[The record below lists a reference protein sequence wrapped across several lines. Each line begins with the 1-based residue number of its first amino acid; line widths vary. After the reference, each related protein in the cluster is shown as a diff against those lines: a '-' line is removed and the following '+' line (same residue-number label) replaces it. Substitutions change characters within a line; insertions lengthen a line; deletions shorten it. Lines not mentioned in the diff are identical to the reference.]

1 MDYQDKTKEDLINE
15 LTDLKQEYNR
25 LRELFREF
33 SEDISERKR
42 VEAELEESREKYLGL
57 SEAAFESLFI
67 SEQGI
72 CIEQNQTAERNF
84 GYTSEEAIGRYG
96 TEWIVPHDRDMVMNN
111 MISGYEQP
119 YEATA
124 LRKDGTTFPCLLRG
138 KMMFYKGKTVRVTS
152 LSDIT
157 ERKQTESILR
167 RNHRFTEALLKSIP
181 TPVFFK
187 DTQGR
192 YIGCNEAFSQ
202 QMGMSSAYINGKT
215 AMELWPGEL
224 SEMYHQKDMQLLETT
239 DHQIYEFK
247 IRDKEGIEHDV
258 IFAKDTFCDET
269 GAVAGIIGAY
279 VDITERKLAEEKL
292 LESKMRLR
300 QVIDL
305 VPHFIF
311 AKDIHG
317 RFILANK
324 AVAKI
329 YGTSVKNMI
338 GKSDADFDPNNSEV
352 EHFLSEDRS
361 VIESGISKFDFEES
375 VTDSRGIRRIL
386 ETTKIPFT
394 ASGTNLPSV
403 LGVAIDITHRKHAEE
418 ALRESEERYRT
429 LFQQASDGIFYLS
442 TDGDVLAVNESF
454 ARMHGYAVE
463 EMHGMRLKDLD
474 TPEETKRALERF
486 PRVLAGE
493 IMEFEVE
500 HYHKDG
506 HVFPLSVSTGLI
518 SVGGKKII
526 QAFHRDITERKRVEA
541 ELTKAKE
548 RAEESDKLK
557 SSFLANMSHEI
568 RTPLNAIAGFSELI
582 TSPNQ
587 TTEELEEISNL
598 IIQSSDKLIGIVTDV
613 IEISHIYA
621 NQLTAKLSEID
632 VVPFFNHL
640 FNRYIEIARKKNI
653 DLLSTI
659 ELPYSECFILTDKE
673 KLKKIVVHLI
683 ENAIKF
689 TIQGK
694 VKIVVRLINNSLQIS
709 ISDTGIG
716 IAVEMQEII
725 FEPFRQVDFGDNR
738 KYDGNGLGLSIAKAY
753 TESLKGTIALT
764 SVINKGTSV
773 IVSIPLQRVG
783 P

>member
-1 MDYQDKTKEDLINE
+1 MDYQDKTKEDLIDE
-15 LTDLKQEYNR
+15 LTDLKKEYNR
-25 LRELFREF
+25 LKELFREF
-33 SEDISERKR
+33 GEDISERKR

-57 SEAAFESLFI
+57 SKAAFESLFI
-67 SEQGI
+67 SENGI

-96 TEWIVPHDRDMVMNN
+96 TEWIVASDRDMVMNN

-138 KMMFYKGKTVRVTS
+138 KMMYYKGKTVRVTS

-157 ERKQTESILR
+157 ERKQTESIIR

-187 DTQGR
+187 DTQER
-192 YIGCNEAFSQ
+192 YIGCNEAFSL
-202 QMGMSSAYINGKT
+202 QMGVSAAHINGKT

-224 SEMYHQKDMQLLETT
+224 SEMYHQKDMQLLENGE
-239 DHQIYEFK
+239 HQNYEYI

-269 GAVAGIIGAY
+269 GAVTGIIGAY
-279 VDITERKLAEEKL
+279 IDITERKLAEE
-292 LESKMRLR
+292 
-300 QVIDL
+300 
-305 VPHFIF
+305 
-311 AKDIHG
+311 
-317 RFILANK
+317 
-324 AVAKI
+324 
-329 YGTSVKNMI
+329 
-338 GKSDADFDPNNSEV
+338 
-352 EHFLSEDRS
+352 
-361 VIESGISKFDFEES
+361 
-375 VTDSRGIRRIL
+375 
-386 ETTKIPFT
+386 
-394 ASGTNLPSV
+394 
-403 LGVAIDITHRKHAEE
+403 
-418 ALRESEERYRT
+418 ALRESGERYRT

-454 ARMHGYAVE
+454 ARMHGYEVE
-463 EMHGMRLKDLD
+463 EMHGFQLKDLD
-474 TPEETKRALERF
+474 TPEETKRAQKRF

-506 HVFPLSVSTGLI
+506 HIFPLAVSTGLI

-587 TTEELEEISNL
+587 TTEELEEISKL
-598 IIQSSDKLIGIVTDV
+598 ITQSSDKLIGIVTDV

-659 ELPYSECFILTDKE
+659 ELPYSEYFILTDIE

-689 TIQGK
+689 TNQGK
-694 VKIVVRLINNSLQIS
+694 VEIVVRLIDNSLQVS

-716 IAVEMQEII
+716 IAEEMQEII

-764 SVINKGTSV
+764 SVVNKGTSV
-773 IVSIPLQRVG
+773 IVSIPVQRVG
-783 P
+783 Q